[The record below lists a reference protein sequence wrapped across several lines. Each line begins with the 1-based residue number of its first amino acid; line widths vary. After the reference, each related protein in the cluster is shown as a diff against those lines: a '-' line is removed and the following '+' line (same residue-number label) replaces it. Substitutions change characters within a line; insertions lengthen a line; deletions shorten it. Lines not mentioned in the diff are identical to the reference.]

1 VRISLLATERQQ
13 TAGIMHSMRTTE
25 DEAGLGDQDPEV
37 LSYTQ
42 FRNHLGLLEWRRRRA
57 QYEQG
62 GVVPATAVPLH
73 ASRWRRAL
81 HVVDRL

>member
-1 VRISLLATERQQ
+1 MYHMQ
-13 TAGIMHSMRTTE
+13 TTE
-25 DEAGLGDQDPEV
+25 DGADLEDQDAEV

-57 QYEQG
+57 QYGQA
-62 GVVPATAVPLH
+62 GVVPASAMPLM